1 MTRISFLYPNSKDAR
16 FDLDYY
22 MQKHMPWSIDLL
34 SVHPGFRSVSVERG
48 ISARPGTEA
57 PFVAV
62 CHFLFE
68 TLDDFMGAVTP
79 HMTALSADMRNY
91 TDIEPTVQVSEV
103 LINRA
108 AALST

>member
-1 MTRISFLYPNSKDAR
+1 
-16 FDLDYY
+16 
-22 MQKHMPWSIDLL
+22 MPWSIDLV

-48 ISARPGTEA
+48 ISARPGEKP
-57 PFVAV
+57 PFMAV

-79 HMTALSADMRNY
+79 HLTALRSDMANY

-103 LINRA
+103 LINREA
-108 AALST
+108 APHT